1 MAKANPI
8 DEAKELQQ
16 MLVSYAKQETIEPL
30 KTLGG
35 YLAWGIAGSIFMF
48 LGVMFVSFG
57 TLRVLQSNVAEF
69 DGGSYGSLFPYLAAL
84 GVLILM
90 IVLLFIAYTRA
101 KKALS

>member
-30 KTLGG
+30 KTLRG
-35 YLAWGIAGSIFMF
+35 YLLWGIGGSIFMF
-48 LGVMFVSFG
+48 LGVMFVGFG
-57 TLRVLQSNVAEF
+57 TLRLLQSNVDEF
-69 DGGSYGSLFPYLAAL
+69 EGGSYGSLFPYLGAL

-90 IVLLFIAYTRA
+90 IILLFLAFTRA